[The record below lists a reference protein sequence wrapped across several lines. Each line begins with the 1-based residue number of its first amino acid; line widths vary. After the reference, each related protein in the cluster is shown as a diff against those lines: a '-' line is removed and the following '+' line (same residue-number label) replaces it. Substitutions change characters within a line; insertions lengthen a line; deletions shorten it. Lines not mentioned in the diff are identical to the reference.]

1 MEPNKFSETD
11 LLQKYLDGT
20 ITEPESTALFALLK
34 ENDMEDNEALETL
47 LQRVYDQSFTE
58 APALSGDASQRILH
72 RLLAA
77 VEDNNKETPVRRI
90 PSWWRYAAAAVLI
103 VAVATT
109 AVWFINNHKKG
120 VPSLAGNVS
129 PSGEIVS
136 GSSRAV
142 LKLGDGEEI
151 LLDSTQGSI
160 VHNGNFNVNN
170 DSGKLDY
177 KGKAVKVEYH
187 TLTTPRGGQY
197 QLQLPD
203 GTAVWLNAASSITY
217 PTVFTDNYRKV
228 KVTGEVYFE
237 VAKNKDQPFMVDINN
252 KATVA
257 VLGTSFNVN
266 AYTDE
271 QNIRTTLLEG
281 SIMMIHDQQTAM
293 LRPGQQAQINNEL
306 KMNIIN
312 NADVEMVVA
321 WKNGLFRFDHAHLD
335 EVLRQM
341 SRWYDVGVVY
351 ENGVPD
357 IIFSGEIKR
366 DLNLSQALVVLEK
379 MGVHYRIEGKKII
392 IMP

>member
-20 ITEPESTALFALLK
+20 ITESESAALFELLK
-34 ENDMEDNEALETL
+34 ENAIEDNEALETL
-47 LQRVYDQSFTE
+47 LQRVYDQSFAE
-58 APALSGDASQRILH
+58 PPVLSGEASQRILQ
-72 RLLAA
+72 RLQAA
-77 VEDNNKETPVRRI
+77 VEDRNVPVRRI
-90 PSWWRYAAAAVLI
+90 PSWWRYAAAAILI
-103 VAVATT
+103 MAVATT
-109 AVWFINNHKKG
+109 VVWFVNHHKKG

-129 PSGEIVS
+129 SSGEIMS

-142 LKLGDGEEI
+142 LKLGDGDEI

-160 VHNGNFNVNN
+160 VRNGNFNVNN
-170 DSGKLDY
+170 DSGRLDY
-177 KGKAVKVEYH
+177 EGKAGKAEYH
-187 TLTTPRGGQY
+187 TLSTPRGGQY
-197 QLQLPD
+197 RLQLPD
-203 GTAVWLNAASSITY
+203 GTAVWLNAESSITY

-237 VAKNKDQPFMVDINN
+237 VAQNKEQPFMVDINS

-257 VLGTSFNVN
+257 VLGTSFNVS

-271 QNIRTTLLEG
+271 QVIRTTLLEG

-306 KMNIIN
+306 KMNIIH

-321 WKNGLFRFDHAHLD
+321 WKNGLFRFNHAHLD

-366 DLNLSQALVVLEK
+366 DLNLSQALLVLEK

-392 IMP
+392 VMP

>member
-1 MEPNKFSETD
+1 MELNKFSETD

-20 ITEPESTALFALLK
+20 ITEAEGTALFELLK
-34 ENDMEDNEALETL
+34 EKDIEDNAALEALL
-47 LQRVYDQSFTE
+47 LQVYDQSFAE
-58 APALSGDASQRILH
+58 PPALSGDASQRILH

-77 VEDNNKETPVRRI
+77 VEDSNKEVPVRRI

-103 VAVATT
+103 AAVATM
-109 AVWFINNHKKG
+109 AVWFISNYKKG

-151 LLDSTQGSI
+151 LLDSTQGNI
-160 VHNGNFNVNN
+160 VRNGNFKVNN

-177 KGKAVKVEYH
+177 EGKAGKMEYH

-197 QLQLPD
+197 RLLLPD
-203 GTAVWLNAASSITY
+203 GTAVWLNAESSITY

-237 VAKNKDQPFMVDINN
+237 VAKNKDQPFMVDVNS

-392 IMP
+392 VMP

>member
-1 MEPNKFSETD
+1 MELNKFSETD

-20 ITEPESTALFALLK
+20 ITEAEGTALFELLKKKDIEDNAALEALL
-34 ENDMEDNEALETL
+34 
-47 LQRVYDQSFTE
+47 QQVYDQSFAE
-58 APALSGDASQRILH
+58 PPALSGDASQRILH

-77 VEDNNKETPVRRI
+77 VEDNNKEVPVRRI

-103 VAVATT
+103 AAVATM
-109 AVWFINNHKKG
+109 AVWFISNYKKS

-151 LLDSTQGSI
+151 LLDSTQGNI
-160 VHNGNFNVNN
+160 VRNGNFKVNN

-177 KGKAVKVEYH
+177 EGKAGKMEYH

-197 QLQLPD
+197 RLLLPD
-203 GTAVWLNAASSITY
+203 GTAVWLNAESSITY

-228 KVTGEVYFE
+228 KVMGEVYFE
-237 VAKNKDQPFMVDINN
+237 VAKNKDQPFMVDVNS

-392 IMP
+392 VMP